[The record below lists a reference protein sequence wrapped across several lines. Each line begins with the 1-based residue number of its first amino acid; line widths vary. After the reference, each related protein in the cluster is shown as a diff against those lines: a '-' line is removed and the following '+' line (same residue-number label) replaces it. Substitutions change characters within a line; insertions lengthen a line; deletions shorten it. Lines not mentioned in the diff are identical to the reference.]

1 MCFFRYYAAAAPDP
15 LDPGEP
21 DEERVVG
28 NARVHKLVDEICSMN
43 LLEIADL
50 TELLRKKLGIPA
62 SGGMYAMG
70 KSFPDTEHG
79 SFSAKWCWSL
89 CFGHAYHD
97 LSQEVHMC
105 GPQDEVRHLR
115 SGYMCPV

>member
-1 MCFFRYYAAAAPDP
+1 MPDYMCFCRGYAAAAPDP

-70 KSFPDTEHG
+70 KSFPDTEYW
-79 SFSAKWCWSL
+79 SSSAKC
-89 CFGHAYHD
+89 C
-97 LSQEVHMC
+97 LSFASREMHTMTFHRECKFV
-105 GPQDEVRHLR
+105 PPE
-115 SGYMCPV
+115 